1 MSKSKPTAS
10 STLSLLNQMS
20 TERKRESAR
29 KTAQKEQIEIKK
41 ETESSQEAIREEKEP
56 NAEMKQEAIPLQTE
70 QSKIE
75 AEKPKEPETIDRAAF
90 EALLAENR
98 RMQAEKEAAERAAKE
113 KEAEIAAGKGITVKT
128 DQQPAATNAETSTT
142 GVVKAGKTQFQS
154 MMKER
159 KNIRKN
165 FLLTPSNSEHLRE
178 EAEELGTSMNDLL
191 NLILEDR
198 YN

>member
-1 MSKSKPTAS
+1 MSKSKPAAS

-20 TERKRESAR
+20 TERRRDAAR
-29 KTAQKEQIEIKK
+29 KTAEKQA
-41 ETESSQEAIREEKEP
+41 EA
-56 NAEMKQEAIPLQTE
+56 A
-70 QSKIE
+70 KIE
-75 AEKPKEPETIDRAAF
+75 ATIEEAAKAAELEKATQAEELAKTQAAEKARQEEEAERA
-90 EALLAENR
+90 R
-98 RMQAEKEAAERAAKE
+98 IQAEKEEAERLAAEKLE
-113 KEAEIAAGKGITVKT
+113 
-128 DQQPAATNAETSTT
+128 
-142 GVVKAGKTQFQS
+142 
-154 MMKER
+154 ER

>member
-1 MSKSKPTAS
+1 MSKSKPAAS

-20 TERKRESAR
+20 TERRRDAAR
-29 KTAQKEQIEIKK
+29 KTAEKQA
-41 ETESSQEAIREEKEP
+41 EA
-56 NAEMKQEAIPLQTE
+56 A
-70 QSKIE
+70 KIE
-75 AEKPKEPETIDRAAF
+75 ATIEEAAKAAELEKATQAEEIAKAQAAEKARQEEEAERA
-90 EALLAENR
+90 R
-98 RMQAEKEAAERAAKE
+98 IQAEKEEAERLAAEKLEAERKAAEEAKKALEETRAAAAAE
-113 KEAEIAAGKGITVKT
+113 KVSEPE
-128 DQQPAATNAETSTT
+128 DRLTS
-142 GVVKAGKTQFQS
+142 VVKAGKTQFQS
-154 MMKER
+154 MVKER